1 MWPQLQVRAAGEAD
15 GQDGTGWG
23 GRPGPAAPDPATLP
37 GEPGLLVAPVSQQTP
52 FLGYAGGP
60 ELARGKL
67 LADVFRPG
75 DLFFNTGD
83 LLVCDAQGFL
93 RFHDRTGDTFRYRPP
108 KFLIPAW
115 TSELRDSRPLNLSSR
130 TSGPDP
136 AHLPSR
142 LGLNPAS
149 A

>member
-1 MWPQLQVRAAGEAD
+1 M
-15 GQDGTGWG
+15 
-23 GRPGPAAPDPATLP
+23 TLP
-37 GEPGLLVAPVSQQTP
+37 GEPGLLVAPVSQEAP

-75 DLFFNTGD
+75 DVFFNTGD

-108 KFLIPAW
+108 KFPIPAW
-115 TSELRDSRPLNLSSR
+115 TSALCDSRRLNRSS
-130 TSGPDP
+130 
-136 AHLPSR
+136 
-142 LGLNPAS
+142 
-149 A
+149 